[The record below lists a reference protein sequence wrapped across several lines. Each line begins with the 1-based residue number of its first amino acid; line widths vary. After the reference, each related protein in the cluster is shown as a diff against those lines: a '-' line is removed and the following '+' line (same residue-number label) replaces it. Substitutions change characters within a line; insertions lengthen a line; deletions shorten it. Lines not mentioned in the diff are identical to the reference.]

1 MALKVYKRDQQN
13 HVGRNFVHKKQTQEG
28 KVMIALQSINN
39 VAEFA
44 KASERFLN
52 NNENL
57 VHLILLAVF
66 LLLTKKLFLGR
77 F

>member
-1 MALKVYKRDQQN
+1 
-13 HVGRNFVHKKQTQEG
+13 
-28 KVMIALQSINN
+28 MIALQSINN
-39 VAEFA
+39 FAEFA